1 MSTRPSRRNLIIG
14 ILFSIIALLAL
25 AWPLIAAFFRQIND
39 TQNFNVLAWAAQY
52 YLPRFAVGLLLQFVG
67 FFFLRLYVANELD
80 LKHNKNEITNLE
92 MKMMGVQ
99 LAQSFGDA
107 TSRRTIMQSLAA
119 TERNFLIKK
128 NEKTTSTEALSEYND
143 MKGLIEKLIDKLP
156 GKGKSD

>member
-1 MSTRPSRRNLIIG
+1 MATDCGTFQQVSE
-14 ILFSIIALLAL
+14 
-25 AWPLIAAFFRQIND
+25 
-39 TQNFNVLAWAAQY
+39 TQNFNVLVWAAQY

-107 TSRRTIMQSLAA
+107 ASKKEIMKSLAA

-128 NEKTTSTEALSEYND
+128 NEKTTSTEVVGEYND
-143 MKGLIEKLIDKLP
+143 MKGLVEKLIEKLP
-156 GKGKSD
+156 GKGSKA